1 MMKFV
6 DKVFGSPHYLRELI
20 FAGKYA
26 ALLQFFVAFL
36 FCGLARFGGPLG
48 SLEAAE
54 AFREA
59 ALVTLTLTLIV
70 EIIVGVLRRTG
81 TEL

>member
-1 MMKFV
+1 MMKFA
-6 DKVFGSPHYLRELI
+6 DKIFGSPYYPRELS

-26 ALLQFFVAFL
+26 ALLQLFAGIL

-48 SLEAAE
+48 SLAAAE
-54 AFREA
+54 AFRES

-70 EIIVGVLRRTG
+70 DL
-81 TEL
+81 LL